1 MIPHKDRPNSDSVQK
16 TNGAEE
22 HTDTDFWPPEAHAW
36 AGALALLCLLMNT
49 YSAHRHVNTD
59 N

>member
-22 HTDTDFWPPEAHAW
+22 HTDTDWTELKGLLNSEMLSPPS
-36 AGALALLCLLMNT
+36 L
-49 YSAHRHVNTD
+49 
-59 N
+59 